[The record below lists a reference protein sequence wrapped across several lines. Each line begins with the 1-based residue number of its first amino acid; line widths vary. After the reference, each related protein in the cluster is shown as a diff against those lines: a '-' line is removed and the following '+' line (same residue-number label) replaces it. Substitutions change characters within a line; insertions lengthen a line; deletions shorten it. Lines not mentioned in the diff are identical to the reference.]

1 MINDNYK
8 NSEIE
13 IEHIKLELLNNRSE
27 HLRHFVD
34 QYYCYKNNYVNSKG
48 RPVWNKIY
56 WSGIV
61 SVKASLTKDKKEVV
75 KEHVVPL
82 KLITDLL
89 IKHSKES
96 EINSIQIKS
105 ILDKYLIFA
114 TITKKE
120 DADLREKKL
129 TSKMPSGFYDKDD
142 YLYGDLFARYK
153 VAKIELK
160 KND

>member
-1 MINDNYK
+1 MTVNSDK
-8 NSEIE
+8 NAEIE
-13 IEHIKLELLNNRSE
+13 IEHIKLELINNRSE

-48 RPVWNKIY
+48 RPAWNKIY

-61 SVKASLTKDKKEVV
+61 SVQASQVKDKKEVV

-82 KLITDLL
+82 KVITDLL
-89 IKHSKES
+89 IRHSKKN
-96 EINSIQIKS
+96 EINSKEIES
-105 ILDKYLIFA
+105 ILNKYLIFA

-120 DADLREKKL
+120 DANLRKEKL
-129 TSKMPSGFYDKDD
+129 TSKMPDGFYEKGSP
-142 YLYGDLFARYK
+142 LYGDLLARYK

-160 KND
+160 QK

>member
-1 MINDNYK
+1 MTVDNYK
-8 NSEIE
+8 NAEIE
-13 IEHIKLELLNNRSE
+13 IEHIKLELINNRSE

-48 RPVWNKIY
+48 RPAWNKIY

-61 SVKASLTKDKKEVV
+61 SVKASQIKNKNEVV

-82 KLITDLL
+82 KVITDLL
-89 IKHSKES
+89 ITYSKEN
-96 EINSIQIKS
+96 EINSKEIES
-105 ILDKYLIFA
+105 ILNKYLIFA

-120 DADLREKKL
+120 DANLRKEKL
-129 TSKMPSGFYDKDD
+129 ISKMPVGFYDKDSP
-142 YLYGDLFARYK
+142 LYGDLFSRYK
-153 VAKIELK
+153 VAQIELK

>member
-1 MINDNYK
+1 MTVDNDK
-8 NSEIE
+8 NAEIE

-56 WSGIV
+56 WSEIV
-61 SVKASLTKDKKEVV
+61 SVKASHTKDKKEVV

-82 KLITDLL
+82 KVITDLL
-89 IKHSKES
+89 ISYSNKNDIDS
-96 EINSIQIKS
+96 NQIKA
-105 ILDKYLIFA
+105 ILDKHLIFA
-114 TITKKE
+114 TITKEE
-120 DADLREKKL
+120 DAELRKKKL
-129 TSKMPSGFYDKDD
+129 VSKMPDAFYDKGN

-153 VAKIELK
+153 VTEIELIQK
-160 KND
+160 